1 MSYASTSDIERYHRT
16 LAMEER
22 ILNAALNI
30 PSNSSRAV
38 RLALDVNHQS
48 ILRILHEDMLS
59 LDLQRAQ
66 AMTPD
71 NN

>member
-1 MSYASTSDIERYHRT
+1 
-16 LAMEER
+16 MEER